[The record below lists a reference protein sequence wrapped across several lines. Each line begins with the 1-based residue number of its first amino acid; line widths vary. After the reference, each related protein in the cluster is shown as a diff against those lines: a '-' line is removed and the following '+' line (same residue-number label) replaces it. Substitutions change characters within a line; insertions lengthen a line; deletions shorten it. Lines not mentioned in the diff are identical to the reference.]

1 MPTLEENQQFERYRI
16 NRCLGNGV
24 SSESYEATDTIRQ
37 CKVTLKLIHPWAALP
52 ESAQKQFSREMQ
64 VISQLNH
71 PYLASII
78 DYGELDNQLYVVR
91 RYVSSGSLIN
101 ADGRLWYQ
109 PPLRVVDAIHFGSQL
124 AQALDHIH
132 QHGYLHG
139 SLTFSNIL
147 VLRGRTSDQ
156 EEDFAPFLL
165 ADVGLANFVRRFGQP
180 THPFV
185 PLTTAPEQLGKRVTP
200 ASDQYALAVILYFW
214 FSGHP
219 PFIGTPEEVAHLKLT
234 ETIPALATLNTNVTF
249 VQENI
254 LRRALSVYPEERYP
268 SILAFA
274 DALVA
279 TLVPTP
285 QFEAAPLRDQIPNPE
300 PLPTPAPEPL
310 PVPAPDPLPQP
321 APELLPVPAPEPLP
335 EPAPEPLPEPAPE
348 PMPQPAPD
356 VFTPLPETISEPLQV
371 PQTDFDNEPT
381 TPPEF
386 EALQFQG
393 AQTLPP
399 WTQQGP
405 MQSYLVITPPEL
417 AETYEFVLQYAEIT
431 IGRAGDSDILL
442 EQDTR
447 ASRHHALLKR
457 ENDSY
462 FLYDLRSATGVF
474 VNDKKLP
481 LEDGY
486 QLVPG
491 DKITIGN
498 HEMIFYQAMSL
509 PNQMA
514 LHHHSSL
521 DTLDRSIG
529 ISA

>member
-16 NRCLGNGV
+16 NRYLGNGV

-37 CKVTLKLIHPWAALP
+37 HKVTLKLIHPWVALP

-64 VISQLNH
+64 SISQLNH

-78 DYGELDNQLYVVR
+78 DYGELDCRLYVVR
-91 RYVSSGSLIN
+91 RYVSSGSLVN

-109 PPLRVVDAIHFGSQL
+109 APLRATDAIHFGSQL

-132 QHGYLHG
+132 QHGYVHG

-147 VLRGRTSDQ
+147 VLRGRTIDQ

-165 ADVGLANFVRRFGQP
+165 ADVGLAHFVRRFGQP

-234 ETIPALATLNTNVTF
+234 ETIPALSTLNTNVT
-249 VQENI
+249 VAQENV
-254 LRRALSVYPEERYP
+254 LRRALSVYPEDRYP

-279 TLVPTP
+279 TLVPAP
-285 QFEAAPLRDQIPNPE
+285 QSEPAPLLDQIPNPE

-310 PVPAPDPLPQP
+310 PI
-321 APELLPVPAPEPLP
+321 PAPEPLP
-335 EPAPEPLPEPAPE
+335 QPALEPLPMPNPEPLPELAPEPFPEPAPE

-356 VFTPLPETISEPLQV
+356 VFTPLPETNLEPLPV
-371 PQTDFDNEPT
+371 PQPDIVNETT
-381 TPPEF
+381 TPSATEVFPFKE
-386 EALQFQG
+386 EETQ
-393 AQTLPP
+393 AQQS
-399 WTQQGP
+399 QQP
-405 MQSYLVITPPEL
+405 MMQPYLVIHPPGA
-417 AETYEFVLQYAEIT
+417 AEAYAFVLESAEIT
-431 IGRAGDSDILL
+431 IGRAGDSDIFL
-442 EQDTR
+442 EQDMQT
-447 ASRHHALLKR
+447 SRHHALLKR
-457 ENDSY
+457 EDDDY
-462 FLYDLRSATGVF
+462 TLYDLRSISGVF
-474 VNDKKLP
+474 VNGEKLT
-481 LEDGY
+481 DAQGY
-486 QLVPG
+486 QLTPG
-491 DKITIGN
+491 DIITIGN
-498 HEMIFYQAMSL
+498 HELTFYQAVPDLQHEAASKL
-509 PNQMA
+509 FV
-514 LHHHSSL
+514 
-521 DTLDRSIG
+521 
-529 ISA
+529 